1 MTSPIAAAGTSTN
14 TNASTTAN
22 SAAQIG
28 GDYNTFLKLLTTQ
41 LQNQDPQSPL
51 DTNQMTQQLVSFS
64 QVEQAVNMNTKLDT
78 LIALQSTDQ
87 TAAALPLVG
96 HTVQIADSKGAL
108 VNGQLMF
115 GYKLPTSSSQTTL
128 TVTDASGKTVYQGL
142 GNTTA
147 GSNSFAWNGKESD
160 GSTAPDGVYT
170 LSVAAQA
177 ADGSAITST
186 ISSYGTIQ
194 SIQMSNGTASL
205 AIGTLTEPLSAISGI
220 TS

>member
-1 MTSPIAAAGTSTN
+1 MTSPIAAA
-14 TNASTTAN
+14 ASTASTASSSTA
-22 SAAQIG
+22 SAASQISS
-28 GDYNTFLKLLTTQ
+28 DYNTFLTLLTTQ
-41 LQNQDPQSPL
+41 LQNQDPTSPL

-64 QVEQAVNMNTKLDT
+64 QVEQAVNTNTKLDT

-96 HTVQIADSKGAL
+96 HTVQIADNKGAL
-108 VNGQLMF
+108 VNGALTF
-115 GYKLPTSSSQTTL
+115 GYNLPTTSSQTTL
-128 TVTDASGKTVYQGL
+128 TVTDASGNTVYQGA

-147 GSNSFAWNGKESD
+147 GNNSFAWNGQESN

-170 LSVAAQA
+170 LNVAAQ
-177 ADGSAITST
+177 SANGTAIAST
-186 ISSYGTIQ
+186 VSSYGTIQ
-194 SIQMSNGTASL
+194 SIQMSNGTATL